1 MLKKVIAEGGP
12 VAAELLS
19 DEEDERAATET
30 GVALG
35 LAELSAAEVVPT
47 EVNET
52 TPFEASEVDF
62 QAGGWIAYLRRVKD
76 WLRLS
81 HDIDMDA
88 EMPEVVAQ
96 VFTGLNLPNPSSYF
110 TLNDGA
116 VTLTDTGLEALRDRV
131 DRALE
136 LKDRFE
142 ASLEHNTPEAATGLW
157 IEAWEETVEETI
169 NGPIT
174 AAADTWSISDFAGL
188 AETHRLELSPSYQR
202 GDVWPTKDSQL
213 LIESIVRGIPL
224 PSIIILKPG
233 GDTDAPYEVVDGK
246 QRLTAILRFIGAHP
260 RAIDLVRQKD
270 LEFPDAN
277 LMALFTTNYPQF
289 RKAWKNTTGETLTST
304 REKDLYFPF
313 RLASNSLALVGDLA
327 PLRGQYYHQIK
338 DHPVTVGRNVVNLS
352 DLFTK
357 SFYYK
362 LPIIEY
368 TDATPRQIH
377 EVFNLYNKQGKHLN
391 AEEIR
396 NAVYHELDL
405 MRALSVAAGDN
416 TDLVGSADF
425 LRPIEGEVQAIAV
438 NLEEY
443 RIGDTRYRRTKVL
456 SWLVSIL
463 ASDCTTDEGT
473 PRLLST
479 AGQINALLDRVQ
491 QAPNDPL
498 RSDAMIRQLLVVVST
513 AMQVHAEADA
523 WSPKFRDNSNGVRW
537 QELQLVASLLGV
549 AVATATRGPDIR
561 DLLISRESELM
572 EASRSSE
579 WKRPQKTQTK
589 RQWEYVAMIAL
600 AILEILDIDQADASL
615 ALNEAFGTSCIQTLT
630 SIAR

>member
-1 MLKKVIAEGGP
+1 MLGIDRGGP
-12 VAAELLS
+12 VTAELPP
-19 DEEDERAATET
+19 DEADERTATEAA
-30 GVALG
+30 VAMG
-35 LAELSAAEVVPT
+35 LAELSSVEVVPT
-47 EVNET
+47 EVSET
-52 TPFEASEVDF
+52 SPFEANEVDF
-62 QAGGWIAYLRRVKD
+62 QTGGWVAYLRRVKD

-81 HDIDMDA
+81 HDIDVDA
-88 EMPEVVAQ
+88 DIPEAVAQ
-96 VFTGLNLPNPSSYF
+96 LFTGLEHPDPSTAF
-110 TLNDGA
+110 IVTDGA
-116 VTLTDTGLEALRDRV
+116 VVLTGTGLEAMRDRV

-142 ASLEHNTPEAATGLW
+142 ANLEHNTPEAATGLW
-157 IEAWEETVEETI
+157 IEAWDETVEETI

-174 AAADTWSISDFAGL
+174 ATADTWSISDFAGL

-260 RAIDLVRQKD
+260 RAIALVRQKD

-277 LMALFTTNYPQF
+277 LETLFTTNYPQF
-289 RKAWKNTTGETLTST
+289 RRAWKNVTGETLTST

-327 PLRGQYYHQIK
+327 PLRGQYYHQVK
-338 DHPVTVGRNVVNLS
+338 NYPVKVGRNVVNIS

-357 SFYYK
+357 SPYYK

-405 MRALSVAAGDN
+405 MRALAVAGGDN
-416 TDLVGSADF
+416 ADLAGSADF
-425 LRPIEGEVQAIAV
+425 LAPIEREVQSIAV
-438 NLEEY
+438 NLKEY

-463 ASDCTTDEGT
+463 ASDCSTDDGT

-491 QAPNDPL
+491 RSPNDSL
-498 RSDAMIRQLLVVVST
+498 RDDATIRRLLVTVST
-513 AMQVHAEADA
+513 AMQAHAEADA
-523 WSPKFRDNSNGVRW
+523 WAPKFRDNNNGVRW

-549 AVATATRGPDIR
+549 AIATAVKGPETS
-561 DLLISRESELM
+561 DLLIARESALM
-572 EASRSSE
+572 RASRSSE

-589 RQWEYVAMIAL
+589 RQWEYIATIAL
-600 AILEILDIDQADASL
+600 AILDILEIDQAEAGV
-615 ALNEAFGTSCIQTLT
+615 ALNQAFGTSCIQALT